1 MHDGFLN
8 SRPRLVGGGLEALQR
23 FFEAL
28 PIDSGLAFVVIA
40 HLDPTQKSYLG
51 DLLRHKTSLPVVNV
65 TKRLRL
71 NPTKSM

>member
-40 HLDPTQKSYLG
+40 HLDPTQKAISATCSVT
-51 DLLRHKTSLPVVNV
+51 RPVS
-65 TKRLRL
+65 
-71 NPTKSM
+71 PW